1 MLCGIQTF
9 QSRPVEE
16 LDPVKKPEE
25 DEEENGEE
33 DEEGEEV
40 ELDDEVEVLF
50 EKDEENHP
58 EFVVELAPDI
68 VEAVDIVVW
77 FF

>member
-25 DEEENGEE
+25 EEDGDGDGEE
-33 DEEGEEV
+33 DEEV
-40 ELDDEVEVLF
+40 ELDDDVDVLL
-50 EKDEENHP
+50 ENDEENHP

>member
-25 DEEENGEE
+25 EEDGNGEE
-33 DEEGEEV
+33 DEEVEEL
-40 ELDDEVEVLF
+40 ELDDDVDVLL
-50 EKDEENHP
+50 ENDEENHP

>member
-16 LDPVKKPEE
+16 LDPVKNPEEEEDGNAEE
-25 DEEENGEE
+25 DEEV
-33 DEEGEEV
+33 EEV
-40 ELDDEVEVLF
+40 ELDDDVDVLF
-50 EKDEENHP
+50 ENEEENHP